1 MVNFNLARW
10 LVDMGKGLLLGCGTE
25 CVPLGKSLICWW
37 LQSLMN
43 LAEDL
48 SMIDPPARQPSFLDI
63 RDLIFMNMYLDWYP
77 DKLNVD
83 DFWLGFTF
91 LTLCSYLYHVIE
103 NRSVSFLREK
113 CTHVM
118 GMLTEKLINAPRFNG
133 FLFCDATSHGL
144 LKLLSHHVHLCLFNF
159 VCIFNKLLPESDTST
174 SFLGTFITMGSA
186 FFTSRI
192 GEQDKHR
199 IRTQENFVFAQCV
212 LAFRNQTTTEPEISS
227 FIVGNT
233 YVCWILLGHL
243 GFHLRKKCAQ
253 PYREQDWLEDLV
265 RTSCALSLLRIFLSL
280 ITACHSQ
287 RWFCSECR
295 SRGMAERS
303 CVGLFQGFRTL
314 VEQ

>member
-1 MVNFNLARW
+1 
-10 LVDMGKGLLLGCGTE
+10 
-25 CVPLGKSLICWW
+25 
-37 LQSLMN
+37 
-43 LAEDL
+43 
-48 SMIDPPARQPSFLDI
+48 
-63 RDLIFMNMYLDWYP
+63 
-77 DKLNVD
+77 
-83 DFWLGFTF
+83 
-91 LTLCSYLYHVIE
+91 
-103 NRSVSFLREK
+103 
-113 CTHVM
+113 M

-192 GEQDKHR
+192 GEQDKHC

-314 VEQ
+314 VKQ

>member
-1 MVNFNLARW
+1 MWLRTEACHFSERSVHMSWECSLKNWLMHLASMDSCF
-10 LVDMGKGLLLGCGTE
+10 VM
-25 CVPLGKSLICWW
+25 PQAMICW
-37 LQSLMN
+37 N
-43 LAEDL
+43 YCR
-48 SMIDPPARQPSFLDI
+48 IT
-63 RDLIFMNMYLDWYP
+63 
-77 DKLNVD
+77 
-83 DFWLGFTF
+83 FTF
-91 LTLCSYLYHVIE
+91 VYLI
-103 NRSVSFLREK
+103 
-113 CTHVM
+113 
-118 GMLTEKLINAPRFNG
+118 
-133 FLFCDATSHGL
+133 
-144 LKLLSHHVHLCLFNF
+144 F